1 MKTINKIVG
10 ILTIAILLLIGF
22 TGCSDDDK
30 TIEPEAKLPAFTLG
44 QESIRVKI
52 GVENKIAVDIKE
64 GGGEYNAFILDT
76 TIAKVETVDGVVK
89 VEGFANG
96 QTSLIISDKYSRYR
110 KLPVSVYTT
119 DKIQL
124 SHKVVD
130 LVTVLGNSKTFKA
143 NVVSG
148 NGGYK
153 AISNNSAITVI
164 VNEEGAISITAV
176 SKKTEFT
183 AKVTITDCTDLSE
196 DISVNVK
203 ASLDP
208 FTEAELE
215 AIMLD
220 NTRRYFYDGSQTDS
234 PYYTYLNEV
243 TEQGKQR
250 YGWDNWSYYWYKLEF
265 KGSKD
270 VGVKEEA
277 VFDYNF
283 YTTDYINTPVTMEII
298 KNDGVNVWGVFS
310 YINDEQEKLYTGYFC
325 SPL

>member
-22 TGCSDDDK
+22 TGCSDDDE
-30 TIEPEAKLPAFTLG
+30 TVNPEAKLPAFTLG

-52 GVENKIAVDIKE
+52 GAVNKIAVNIKE

-119 DKIQL
+119 DKILL

-153 AISNNSAITVI
+153 AISNNSAVTVI

-208 FTEAELE
+208 FTEEELE
-215 AIMLD
+215 TIMLD

-234 PYYTYLNEV
+234 PYYTYLNEI

-310 YINDEQEKLYTGYFC
+310 YINDEQEKLYKGYFC
-325 SPL
+325 SPI